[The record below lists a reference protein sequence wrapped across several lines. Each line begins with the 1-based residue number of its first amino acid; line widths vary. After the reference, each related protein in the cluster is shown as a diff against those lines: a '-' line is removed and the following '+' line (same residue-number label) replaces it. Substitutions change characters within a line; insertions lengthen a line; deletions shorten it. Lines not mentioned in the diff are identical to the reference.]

1 VAAEGKI
8 LGLIAGE
15 GRLPFLVA
23 ASAKQ
28 AGLKVVCAG
37 LAGSVEPSLANEVD
51 VFYNVALAR
60 PGSWIRKLRRHGV
73 TSTIMVGRVSKGRI
87 FTPWRILRYL
97 PDWRALKIW
106 YWTLRKVNKQNDTL
120 LCALADELASGGII
134 LENSTMYCREHL
146 ADKGRMT
153 KNEPPS
159 SVKEDIEFGWQIVK
173 KLGELDIGQAIAV
186 KEKEV
191 IAVEAI
197 EGTASMIERAG
208 GLCKSGGWTLI
219 KAAKPKQ
226 DMRFDVPC
234 VGPDTIRSM
243 ANCGGKCL
251 VIEAGKTI
259 VIDKPQTITL
269 AEQLGVAIFGH

>member
-1 VAAEGKI
+1 VEAEGKI

-23 ASAKQ
+23 AGAKQ

-37 LAGSVEPSLANEVD
+37 LAGSVDKSLSKEVD
-51 VFYNVALAR
+51 IFYEVAIAR

-73 TSTIMVGRVSKGRI
+73 TSTIMVGRVLKCRI

-106 YWTLRKVNKQNDTL
+106 YWTLRKENKQNDTL
-120 LCALADELASGGII
+120 LRALAEELAGGGII
-134 LENSTMYCREHL
+134 LENSTMYCKEHL
-146 ADKGRMT
+146 AGKGLMT

-208 GLCKSGGWTLI
+208 QLCKSGGWTLI
-219 KAAKPKQ
+219 KATKPKQ

-243 ANCGGKCL
+243 ANCGGKYL

-259 VIDKPQTITL
+259 VIDKPQTIAL